1 MSFAFTNVK
10 NGRLAGARDPA
21 ADQLPGDVVDP
32 RKPAPCGRQTWPAC
46 RRLTRLVVLGLI
58 AGAVLLLPAAPACKA
73 ADAAA
78 PTPEVASGRIERIES
93 LASRHVD
100 ARPVDV
106 WIPGGCDATHRCP
119 VIYMQDGQM
128 LFDDALTWNH
138 QSWHLD
144 RALSAL
150 IAARRIPPTI
160 VVAVWNNG
168 KYRWSEYFPQKILE
182 AMVEPAR
189 SEFTAGLL
197 QGRPLAD
204 AYLQFLVRELKPGI
218 DERFPTLTDRAHTF
232 VAGSSMGAVIS
243 VYALNEFPQVF
254 GGAAGLSVHWA
265 GKLEANVEIP
275 LATFNYLQAHLAEPG
290 GHRLYL
296 DHGTTGLD
304 AWYAPYQLFIDQI
317 VAARGYTRENF
328 ASRVFEG
335 AGHAEDDWGR
345 RVAIPLE
352 FLLGPLSAPNR

>member
-1 MSFAFTNVK
+1 MAFTNVMI
-10 NGRLAGARDPA
+10 GRWPKARGQAGCGINA
-21 ADQLPGDVVDP
+21 L
-32 RKPAPCGRQTWPAC
+32 KPAQGHWHMTWGAWRRAC
-46 RRLTRLVVLGLI
+46 LLVVLGRLF
-58 AGAVLLLPAAPACKA
+58 AASAALLWALPACGA
-73 ADAAA
+73 ADAA
-78 PTPEVASGRIERIES
+78 PIPKVASGRIERIDG

-106 WIPGGCDATHRCP
+106 WIPGGCDTDQRCP

-128 LFDDALTWNH
+128 LFDDALTWNR

-144 RALSAL
+144 RAMSAL

-160 VVAVWNNG
+160 VVAIWNDG

-182 AMVEPAR
+182 AMAEPAR

-197 QGRPLAD
+197 QGRQLSD
-204 AYLQFLVRELKPGI
+204 AYLQFLVGELKPHI
-218 DERFPTLTDRAHTF
+218 DERYPTLADRAHTF

-243 VYALNEFPQVF
+243 VYALNEFPDVF

-275 LATFNYLQAHLAEPG
+275 LATFTYLLGHLAEPG

-317 VAARGYTRENF
+317 VLARGYMPQNF
-328 ASRVFEG
+328 ASRVFDG
-335 AGHAEDDWGR
+335 AGHSEDDWGR

-352 FLLGPLSAPNR
+352 FLLGPLSAPDR